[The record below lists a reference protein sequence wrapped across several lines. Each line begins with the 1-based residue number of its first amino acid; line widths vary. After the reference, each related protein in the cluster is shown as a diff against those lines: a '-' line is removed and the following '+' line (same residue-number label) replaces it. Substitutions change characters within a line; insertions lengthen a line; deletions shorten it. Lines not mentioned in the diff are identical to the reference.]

1 MDLAGGNEGV
11 DARPPRVPHG
21 LPGSINVSLIAS
33 REATDDRHV
42 AVLPDGRVPDLDGD
56 GAHGVE
62 VVGGGCRE
70 PGLDD
75 VDAEAGELARD
86 DELLGAGHGGPRGL
100 LPVAEGGVEDA
111 DVVRVVDAVG
121 DVLRA
126 PRLRHGRP
134 DGASEGAVVAAA
146 GGARVCGGGEA
157 MGEAWG
163 GGGAEGGEGL
173 GAWAWSGGGVCGGEG
188 GGFWGGEEGGGHGGR
203 RGLWRRRLGGLGE
216 SNQMVGEGD
225 ALALLLGDVCVSQRW
240 SSYLDMTTG
249 VSWDARML

>member
-1 MDLAGGNEGV
+1 M

-62 VVGGGCRE
+62 VVGGGGRE

-86 DELLGAGHGGPRGL
+86 DELLGAGHGGPGGL

-111 DVVRVVDAVG
+111 DVVGVVDAVG

-163 GGGAEGGEGL
+163 GGAEGERVWARGRGVEVGFAEEGFGEERREE
-173 GAWAWSGGGVCGGEG
+173 AMVVAGVCGVDD
-188 GGFWGGEEGGGHGGR
+188 
-203 RGLWRRRLGGLGE
+203 
-216 SNQMVGEGD
+216 S
-225 ALALLLGDVCVSQRW
+225 
-240 SSYLDMTTG
+240 G
-249 VSWDARML
+249 V